1 MCQINM
7 MDGQGY
13 WFQSLHSYESPQI
26 PQPTRIPKSSYYFYC
41 CCCFKHLPKFKIA
54 FIATIST
61 KTTIS
66 PKEARPRTT
75 NWTQM
80 VLDFW
85 CLSALSFRSVAN
97 LRTNKRQWRHFGTSE
112 IQECGKRQ
120 SSNADHP
127 FGIVHGV
134 YAKLVETFN
143 WPNASDLCY
152 LNI

>member
-97 LRTNKRQWRHFGTSE
+97 WGQTKDNDDISGLQQFKNVGKGNQAMRITLLELSMVSMLNLLRLSIGPTPVIS
-112 IQECGKRQ
+112 
-120 SSNADHP
+120 
-127 FGIVHGV
+127 VV
-134 YAKLVETFN
+134 
-143 WPNASDLCY
+143 
-152 LNI
+152 